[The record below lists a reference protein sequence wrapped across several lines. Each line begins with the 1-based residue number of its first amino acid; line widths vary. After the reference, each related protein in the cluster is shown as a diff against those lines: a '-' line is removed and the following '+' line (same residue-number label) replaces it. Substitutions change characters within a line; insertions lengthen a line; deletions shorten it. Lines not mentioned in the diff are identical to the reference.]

1 MMGKNLNNFQYLEI
15 SDLENIYGGG
25 IASSIGYGIGYVAG
39 AFISFLYG
47 YHSDGKDTAKERCNC
62 N

>member
-1 MMGKNLNNFQYLEI
+1 MEKNLNNFQYLEI

-25 IASSIGYGIGYVAG
+25 IASSIGYGIGYAAG
-39 AFISFLYG
+39 AISSFIYG
-47 YHSDGKDTAKERCNC
+47 WYSDGKDTAKERCKC